1 MPRKK
6 TPTDKLLVVT
16 RSLIDLF
23 SMPFHAVGDTV
34 LTGDAGDARD
44 ARDARRTERF
54 LNSFPDPIGAE
65 AFANHYHLED
75 YVKGLRWQPGG
86 QRRFLMTL
94 AEALVKVWSERLVR
108 LLGERS
114 AIFYIG
120 GRDTVFIRF
129 HVERPGAEPWTSHE
143 PAFIKKERLR
153 VYRTTGGVVER
164 IA

>member
-23 SMPFHAVGDTV
+23 SMPFFAVGDAV
-34 LTGDAGDARD
+34 LTGDAAE
-44 ARDARRTERF
+44 AIHAERF
-54 LNSFPDPIGAE
+54 LDSYPGNPIGAE

-75 YVKGLRWQPGG
+75 YVEGLRLEPRA

-120 GRDTVFIRF
+120 GKDTVLIRF
-129 HVERPGAEPWTSHE
+129 HVERPGQRLTALTPSYVKR
-143 PAFIKKERLR
+143 ARLR

-164 IA
+164 MA

>member
-1 MPRKK
+1 MPRK
-6 TPTDKLLVVT
+6 TPTDKLLVLT
-16 RSLIDLF
+16 KSLIELF

-34 LTGDAGDARD
+34 LTGEAG
-44 ARDARRTERF
+44 DARRTERC
-54 LNSFPDPIGAE
+54 LNSFTDSIGAE

-75 YVKGLRWQPGG
+75 YLEGLRIKPAA
-86 QRRFLMTL
+86 RRRLLMTL

-120 GRDTVFIRF
+120 GSDTVYVRF
-129 HVERPGAEPWTSHE
+129 HVERPGAKPWTSHE
-143 PAFIKKERLR
+143 PAFLKKERLR
-153 VYRTTGGVVER
+153 VYRTTAGVEER

>member
-1 MPRKK
+1 MPRK

-34 LTGDAGDARD
+34 LTREAG
-44 ARDARRTERF
+44 DARRTERF
-54 LNSFPDPIGAE
+54 LNGFTDSIGAE

-120 GRDTVFIRF
+120 GSDTVFIRF
-129 HVERPGAEPWTSHE
+129 HVERPGAAPWTSHE
-143 PAFIKKERLR
+143 PAFLKKERLR
-153 VYRTTGGVVER
+153 VYRTTAGVVER

>member
-6 TPTDKLLVVT
+6 TPTDKLVVVT
-16 RSLIDLF
+16 RSWIDLF
-23 SMPFHAVGDTV
+23 SMPFHEVGDTV
-34 LTGDAGDARD
+34 LTGDAGHAG
-44 ARDARRTERF
+44 RTERF
-54 LNSFPDPIGAE
+54 LNSFSDPIGAE

-86 QRRFLMTL
+86 QRRFLMAL

-129 HVERPGAEPWTSHE
+129 HVERPGTVPWTSHE

-153 VYRTTGGVVER
+153 VYRATGGVVER

>member
-1 MPRKK
+1 MPRK
-6 TPTDKLLVVT
+6 TPTDKLLVMSRNLT
-16 RSLIDLF
+16 DLF
-23 SMPFHAVGDTV
+23 SMPFFAVGDAV
-34 LTGDAGDARD
+34 LTGDAAE
-44 ARDARRTERF
+44 AIHAERF
-54 LNSFPDPIGAE
+54 LDSYPGNPIGAE

-75 YVKGLRWQPGG
+75 YVEGLRLEPRA

-129 HVERPGAEPWTSHE
+129 HVERPGAAPWTSHE

>member
-1 MPRKK
+1 MPAK

-16 RSLIDLF
+16 RNLMELF
-23 SMPFHAVGDTV
+23 SMPFHAVGETV
-34 LTGDAGDARD
+34 LTGDAGDPGA
-44 ARDARRTERF
+44 AERF
-54 LNSFPDPIGAE
+54 LNSYPGGPIGAE

-75 YVKGLRWQPGG
+75 FIKDLHLEPRAR
-86 QRRFLMTL
+86 RRFLMTL

-120 GRDTVFIRF
+120 GRDTVLIRF
-129 HVERPGAEPWTSHE
+129 HVERPGAAPLTSHE

>member
-1 MPRKK
+1 MPRK
-6 TPTDKLLVVT
+6 TPTDKLLVLT
-16 RSLIDLF
+16 KSLIELF
-23 SMPFHAVGDTV
+23 SMPFHAVGDKV
-34 LTGDAGDARD
+34 LTGDAGDPKD
-44 ARDARRTERF
+44 AERF
-54 LNSFPDPIGAE
+54 LNSYPGNPIGAE

-75 YVKGLRWQPGG
+75 YVEGLRLKPRA

-120 GRDTVFIRF
+120 GTDTVLIRF
-129 HVERPGAEPWTSHE
+129 HVERPG
-143 PAFIKKERLR
+143 KRLTALTLSYVKR
-153 VYRTTGGVVER
+153 SRLQVYRTTGGVVER

>member
-1 MPRKK
+1 MPRK
-6 TPTDKLLVVT
+6 TPTDRLLVLAK
-16 RSLIDLF
+16 SLIELF

-34 LTGDAGDARD
+34 LTGEAGDPSA
-44 ARDARRTERF
+44 AERF
-54 LNSFPDPIGAE
+54 LNSYPGDPIGAE

-75 YVKGLRWQPGG
+75 YIEGLRLERRA

-120 GRDTVFIRF
+120 GGDTVFIRF
-129 HVERPGAEPWTSHE
+129 HVERPGAVPWTSHE

-153 VYRTTGGVVER
+153 VYRTTGGGVER